1 MTASD
6 IAFTPAV
13 KAIQTERGSRAAY
26 ARLEQREGWS
36 TTIDEDLTS
45 FIAEQ
50 TSCFLATVNAKG
62 QPYIQHRGGP
72 AGFLRVVD
80 PNTVAFAD
88 YRGNRQ
94 YITLGNLSEN
104 PKVHLFLIDYAR
116 RMRVKVWGE
125 AHVVTD
131 AAFVDALMPSGYRAR
146 ADQAIVIRVA
156 AWDANCPQHIPQKL
170 DAVDIAGALAERDG
184 KIAALEAELRRLR
197 GYLARTARAVA
208 DPL

>member
-26 ARLEQREGWS
+26 ARLEQRDGWS
-36 TTIDEDLTS
+36 TTIDDDLAG

-50 TSCFLATVNAKG
+50 TTCFLATVNAQG

-72 AGFLRVVD
+72 PGFLRVVD
-80 PNTVAFAD
+80 AETIAFAD

-125 AHVVTD
+125 A
-131 AAFVDALMPSGYRAR
+131 
-146 ADQAIVIRVA
+146 
-156 AWDANCPQHIPQKL
+156 
-170 DAVDIAGALAERDG
+170 
-184 KIAALEAELRRLR
+184 
-197 GYLARTARAVA
+197 
-208 DPL
+208 